1 MIYSCSGAE
10 VTNTVSVG
18 GVINGDTEHDQKR
31 GGKTMLKK
39 LFVTAAVAAAVSVPL
54 AGVAWGEPA
63 NDNPIGPG
71 GLPEK
76 IAQVAGV
83 QGTVPPGRGTALP
96 HADPDTDP
104 ELASGVSDIA
114 ELPGSVRETLAQFN
128 QPVPGQVIR
137 AYTPRCVNGSLDCR
151 P

>member
-1 MIYSCSGAE
+1 
-10 VTNTVSVG
+10 
-18 GVINGDTEHDQKR
+18 
-31 GGKTMLKK
+31 MLKK

-71 GLPEK
+71 GLPER

-83 QGTVPPGRGTALP
+83 QGTLVPPGRGTALP

-114 ELPGSVRETLAQFN
+114 ELPDLSGRLSLKSTARSCSGDQGIHASVCKRLPRLPA
-128 QPVPGQVIR
+128 IR
-137 AYTPRCVNGSLDCR
+137 KAVESQGKA
-151 P
+151 